1 MIEQKVTITG
11 AVVQSYDG
19 RNTTISI
26 DPYKVVERTKLRRWE
41 DKLIDELA
49 QLTKASG
56 DPIVRLVRLITL

>member
-1 MIEQKVTITG
+1 MTNDKVTITG

-19 RNTTISI
+19 HNTTISI

-49 QLTKASG
+49 HMTKASG
-56 DPIVRLVRLITL
+56 DPIVKLIKLITL